1 MTSIDIF
8 AEFDFLPK
16 EIIVGRLD
24 YERIKGEA
32 TYLFEYSKDFLRSF
46 PGTILSRDIGLY
58 EGKQACSGQIFSFLG
73 DVLPDRW
80 GKALIDKRERIIAKV
95 KNQLPRTF
103 DDFDYM
109 VRLDDETRMGAL
121 RFYHNGKLINA
132 ELTIKMFR

>member
-73 DVLPDRW
+73 DVSFRTGGGKPSLTREKGLLP
-80 GKALIDKRERIIAKV
+80 K
-95 KNQLPRTF
+95 
-103 DDFDYM
+103 
-109 VRLDDETRMGAL
+109 
-121 RFYHNGKLINA
+121 
-132 ELTIKMFR
+132 